1 MESSTIPAIFYILV
15 LNLTKQ
21 TGALFFSIYFLI
33 ASNLI
38 VTYKVR
44 QSLLISAIGIIIT
57 FSALEIETLQY
68 IFYPPYGFITAAFMP
83 VGSYLLFT
91 GIFSSAHKIS
101 RNVEIRKELYKNAKN
116 ELSFLKEISE
126 AQQIDELY
134 NRCRDIAKRSDMSS
148 YRQQGDLEQKEVMEI
163 IHDVLNE
170 LTTVRETRKRGRVG
184 LE

>member
-1 MESSTIPAIFYILV
+1 MLSFIMESSTIPAIFYILV

-68 IFYPPYGFITAAFMP
+68 IFYPPYGLITAAFMP
-83 VGSYLLFT
+83 IGSYYL
-91 GIFSSAHKIS
+91 
-101 RNVEIRKELYKNAKN
+101 
-116 ELSFLKEISE
+116 
-126 AQQIDELY
+126 
-134 NRCRDIAKRSDMSS
+134 
-148 YRQQGDLEQKEVMEI
+148 
-163 IHDVLNE
+163 
-170 LTTVRETRKRGRVG
+170 
-184 LE
+184 